1 MKTLFFI
8 CTVIVV
14 ISSDNALAQ
23 QKSTVIDN
31 AKTVF
36 FRDKHQN
43 LSVSTDGGTTWR
55 QLGKT
60 DMTDEEAQQ
69 DQTNPLS
76 IAPNPATQA
85 AELSFMMDEKATA
98 EISLIGLDGKAH
110 FTTQIQCRQ
119 GKNTFRLPT
128 QNLAAGAYYCVVHY
142 GAILKRSLFLVQ

>member
-14 ISSDNALAQ
+14 ISSDNAWAQ

-98 EISLIGLDGKAH
+98 EILLSVWMAKHISPPKYNVGKEKILSDYRH
-110 FTTQIQCRQ
+110 KTWRQ
-119 GKNTFRLPT
+119 
-128 QNLAAGAYYCVVHY
+128 VHIIVLSIMEQY
-142 GAILKRSLFLVQ
+142 LNGHYF